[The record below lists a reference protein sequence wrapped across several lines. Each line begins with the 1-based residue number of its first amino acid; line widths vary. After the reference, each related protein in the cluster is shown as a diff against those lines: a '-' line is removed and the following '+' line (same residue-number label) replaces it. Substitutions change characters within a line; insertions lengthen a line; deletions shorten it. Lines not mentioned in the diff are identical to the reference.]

1 MGVPFRGGIMAGGES
16 NCVLVCSVCLAGCL
30 AGWLSEVV
38 VRSLGD
44 LFFYLK
50 KRKSFTWLNT
60 LRHIH

>member
-1 MGVPFRGGIMAGGES
+1 MEVPFRGGIMAGGES
-16 NCVLVCSVCLAGCL
+16 SRGLVCSVWLAGCL
-30 AGWLSEVV
+30 AEVG

-50 KRKSFTWLNT
+50 KRKSFTWLNI